1 MTIDLATRRSIR
13 KISAADFAAYPVWE
27 WAINEEEQH
36 GHDESFLRPTS
47 LDRLPAGVV
56 RHFVVSASATLSE
69 GTVVPACAEVQ
80 VRVKGVTVEP
90 MFMLVQE
97 RQLAFGGAETITV
110 LSHYT
115 KQAGTRPV
123 RWVLAVGL
131 EGQGAA
137 LKGDIRRS
145 MFGRIAQH
153 FKRRRPPASRDS
165 ILAP

>member
-1 MTIDLATRRSIR
+1 MTIDLTTRRSIR

-47 LDRLPAGVV
+47 LDSLPAGVV
-56 RHFVVSASATLSE
+56 RHFVVGASATLSE

-80 VRVKGVTVEP
+80 VRAKGVTVEP

-97 RQLAFGGAETITV
+97 RQLAFGGAETVTV

-131 EGQGAA
+131 DGQGTP
-137 LKGDIRRS
+137 LKDDIRRS
-145 MFGRIAQH
+145 ILGRIGQH
-153 FKRRRPPASRDS
+153 FKRLRPAASRDS
-165 ILAP
+165 ILVP